1 MLECFKIAFLF
12 IGAMIGAGFATGSEL
27 MVFFGEAGLLS
38 VLLSAVICGLFVY
51 FFTCLGG
58 IIKKYRRVKVVID
71 ITIALSSAIS
81 VVTMV
86 AAANEIIEMSYGIK
100 YFGTLSGIIVAII
113 SIFSMRITKNINF
126 LLMPLLFGLIFII
139 AIKSDFALLPNKLL
153 PLNALSYAAMN
164 VLLGGYL
171 IMNET
176 TGKSRKVR
184 IAITTIVTLITC
196 LLMTVV
202 YLLSFAFKNNSMPLY
217 ELSKTIGLCKI
228 CGIIIYLAILSTLLG
243 AAKVVQ
249 QNFIRIIKSNVLAIV
264 FLLALVII
272 GSAVEFN
279 YMVKTFYPISGQIGV
294 AIMCLLT
301 VMYIYDKFIK
311 VHIPY
316 IMMRYSKPKQAKKNS
331 NIKI

>member
-1 MLECFKIAFLF
+1 MLECFKISFLF

-27 MVFFGEAGLLS
+27 MVFFGEAGISS

-51 FFTCLGG
+51 FFTCLGV
-58 IIKKYRRVKVVID
+58 IIKRYKRVKAVID

-81 VVTMV
+81 VITMV

-100 YFGTLSGIIVAII
+100 YFGTISGIIVAVI

-139 AIKSDFALLPNKLL
+139 AIKSDLTLMANKFL
-153 PLNALSYAAMN
+153 PLNSLSYAAMN

-176 TGKSRKVR
+176 ACKTKKIR
-184 IAITTIVTLITC
+184 ITITAIVTIITC

-202 YLLSFAFKNNSMPLY
+202 YLLSLAFKNNSMPLY

-249 QNFIRIIKSNVLAIV
+249 QNIMRIIKSNLCAVI
-264 FLLALVII
+264 FILALVIV

-294 AIMCLLT
+294 AIMCLLM
-301 VMYIYDKFIK
+301 VMYIYEKFING
-311 VHIPY
+311 HIPQLVMQY
-316 IMMRYSKPKQAKKNS
+316 AKSKQ
-331 NIKI
+331 IK